1 MPGKS
6 KVFTKKGGKQYD
18 AIKKKVGS
26 TLAAKIVSKKPGT
39 RKKAKGKKKKK

>member
-6 KVFTKKGGKQYD
+6 KVFTKKGGKQFD
-18 AIKKKVGS
+18 ALKKKFGKTS
-26 TLAAKIVSKKPGT
+26 AAKIVSSKPGT